1 MIQTP
6 PPMKGMANADQFHFV
21 EARSLQ
27 EPHHQL
33 PESADISAWASVA
46 FTMLILFLPAL
57 TAANTSSHTTLS
69 CIALCL
75 YIFLQLSLQ
84 ASGLQQN
91 SFCGSSSHR
100 NCCQALVALRGQPA
114 QETGKWRVGCEPCL
128 LPFTAWPQPVAS
140 TFLGSEQMEEQPNLS
155 LLSSPLPNRVQAMEA
170 TGREQSCQITGLG
183 KPNAIF
189 LFPVLPEHQSTLGM
203 VLLSHLATALG
214 WLCDQRGQV

>member
-1 MIQTP
+1 MLQGKWRRRLIQENQYCLEGSAQAVALVP
-6 PPMKGMANADQFHFV
+6 NINPNAFGIAV
-21 EARSLQ
+21 NGTKLWELSLQ
-27 EPHHQL
+27 LIPCV
-33 PESADISAWASVA
+33 AS
-46 FTMLILFLPAL
+46 P
-57 TAANTSSHTTLS
+57 TLS

-100 NCCQALVALRGQPA
+100 NCCQAPVALRGQPA

-214 WLCDQRGQV
+214 WLCDQGGQV

>member
-1 MIQTP
+1 
-6 PPMKGMANADQFHFV
+6 
-21 EARSLQ
+21 
-27 EPHHQL
+27 
-33 PESADISAWASVA
+33 
-46 FTMLILFLPAL
+46 MLILFLPAL

-100 NCCQALVALRGQPA
+100 NCCQAPVALRGQPA

-183 KPNAIF
+183 NQMQFFCF
-189 LFPVLPEHQSTLGM
+189 LFFQSTSPLWEWSFCPTWPQLWDGFVTKVGRFSTNMVPLGD
-203 VLLSHLATALG
+203 VSSGCIHPSKTKLLLLLVPDG
-214 WLCDQRGQV
+214 VCLCPSL